1 MRRQALVVSATAAVL
16 LSGPGAASARFY
28 ASAPYTLSGPAPE
41 TSAWPKPAPGFTWG
55 GGGGSVNETYKGS
68 GSPET
73 ATYTWNVPSSIPAE
87 GAKGSITVVATAGGE
102 VWAPGFSI
110 NGVLVGCSGITNT
123 PSYGTGCAEGDHAAV
138 AVSLQPG
145 QSRTV
150 TQEFLIKPGLGKV
163 TVVIPGFSQQ
173 FVYTAT
179 RNGGAT
185 TTTNSSA
192 SSTGLKYIFTVRADF
207 TDPYSV
213 GAIHFTAGG
222 GFGLTHLPAA
232 NATAAAF
239 GAYGT
244 ATAEVVQKKGT
255 YTFGLQVKSVRFAKE
270 GVTNTVTV
278 VYTVT
283 RSLQSCAPVGSTI
296 TVTMLQSTGY
306 ASDLGFAG
314 FCRVKEDL
322 FPRKSVTIT
331 LKLK

>member
-1 MRRQALVVSATAAVL
+1 MRLRTVVASATAVFL
-16 LSGPGAASARFY
+16 LFGAGAALARSH
-28 ASAPYTLSGPAPE
+28 ASAPYTLSGPTSE
-41 TSAWPKPAPGFTWG
+41 TSAWPKPATGFTWG
-55 GGGGSVNETYKGS
+55 GGAGSVNETYKGA
-68 GSPET
+68 GNPET
-73 ATYTWNVPSSIPAE
+73 ATYTWTVPSSIPAD
-87 GAKGSITVVATAGGE
+87 GAKGSITVVAAAGGE

-110 NGVLVGCSGITNT
+110 NGVLVGCSGIANT

-138 AVSLQPG
+138 GVSLQPG

-163 TVVIPGFSQQ
+163 TVVVPGFSQQ

-185 TTTNSSA
+185 TTTSSSPNSS
-192 SSTGLKYIFTVRADF
+192 GLKYVFSAHADF
-207 TDPYSV
+207 TEPHSV
-213 GAIHFTAGG
+213 GAIHFTGRG
-222 GFGLTHLPAA
+222 GFSLTHLPSA

-239 GAYGT
+239 DAYGT

-270 GVTNTVTV
+270 GVDNKVTV

-283 RSLQSCAPVGSTI
+283 RSLVSCAPVGSAI
-296 TVTMLQSTGY
+296 TVTMLQSNGY
-306 ASDLGFAG
+306 SELAFAG
-314 FCRVKEDL
+314 FCNVRDNSFSHKN
-322 FPRKSVTIT
+322 VTIS